1 MTKLEFDIT
10 EFYMT
15 KVESD
20 ITETYITE
28 SDISRKV
35 I

>member
-15 KVESD
+15 KEESD